1 MDNHVL
7 KHQFKGPILWVETV
21 VMETLSRLAAVLMV
35 MLYDGI
41 VNSYICL
48 RTPVGVGQIAQL
60 VRYLFCK
67 HNE

>member
-1 MDNHVL
+1 M
-7 KHQFKGPILWVETV
+7 WVEIV
-21 VMETLSRLAAVLMV
+21 VMETLSRLVAVLMV

-48 RTPVGVGQIAQL
+48 RTPAGVGEIAQL